1 MVKSPKAKVSRITTA
16 CNPCRSRKQKALQ
29 WEKVCKNGSLKKLD
43 LWAKDIQA
51 EMRTV
56 YRIQPGPAK
65 GYVEAL
71 EQRLYETEDVLLK
84 VVSQLNQAQLASIL
98 STQSSFSTDDG
109 SQDKRKTSR
118 VTLLPSRK
126 RGVEYWKSF
135 PLHDAESIQRWQQ
148 DYHRN
153 RSNFSPNQ
161 HEVEESSLPQ
171 PVALLSS
178 TGDNSVENQSS
189 LQSSRDDTLSMNIER
204 DQASSPIIGNDTGR
218 RPPRPRAN
226 RVRSARKQDESN
238 MSQLSSW
245 EAAPSKEFQQ
255 QFLW

>member
-16 CNPCRSRKQKALQ
+16 CNPCRSRKQKCSGRRPKCEQ
-29 WEKVCKNGSLKKLD
+29 CTEYNRTCEWPEQLK
-43 LWAKDIQA
+43 
-51 EMRTV
+51 R
-56 YRIQPGPAK
+56 GPAK